1 MVPEAVFVVPLSAL
15 PSPVLPCALPPFF
28 PNCRIAQLP
37 NRLGALAPTPPSY
50 FRQNS
55 GKKSTTTEYTSSRPT
70 SMEKLQIHFAVKE
83 KWE

>member
-1 MVPEAVFVVPLSAL
+1 MAPRGRFRCSSIRLALSSAPLRLAPL
-15 PSPVLPCALPPFF
+15 F

-37 NRLGALAPTPPSY
+37 NRLGAPAPSPSFY

>member
-1 MVPEAVFVVPLSAL
+1 
-15 PSPVLPCALPPFF
+15 
-28 PNCRIAQLP
+28 LP
-37 NRLGALAPTPPSY
+37 NRLGAPAPSPSFY

>member
-1 MVPEAVFVVPLSAL
+1 
-15 PSPVLPCALPPFF
+15 
-28 PNCRIAQLP
+28 LP
-37 NRLGALAPTPPSY
+37 NRPGAPAPTLYFY